1 MSALQPLPKSIPEQI
16 HEEEALAGARSGDD
30 FRGHTRRY
38 CLSWL
43 MFGLMVIAAVLSV
56 ALKPNDRMVNRL
68 APLVLAEM
76 IPTGFGTWR
85 VDTGVAPMLI
95 SADVQAALAALY
107 TETLERTYIND
118 RGERIM
124 LSIAYGRDQ
133 GGDGTQVH
141 RPEFCYSAQG
151 FGLSGIQSGFLDTSR
166 GSLPIRRLVAS
177 QGPRHE
183 PVSYWVT
190 VGEHATLPGLQ
201 RKLIQ
206 LRYGLDG
213 KIPDGMLVRV
223 SSIDRD
229 AARAYVLQ
237 DAFIRDMVD
246 ALAPGHRRRVA
257 GATA

>member
-1 MSALQPLPKSIPEQI
+1 MSALQTLPVSGVVDG
-16 HEEEALAGARSGDD
+16 AMGGAGSNRQ
-30 FRGHTRRY
+30 TRRRITP
-38 CLSWL
+38 WL
-43 MFGLMVIAAVLSV
+43 VFALMGLAAVLSV
-56 ALKPNDRMVNRL
+56 ALKPNDRMVERL

-76 IPTGFGTWR
+76 MPARFGTWR

-151 FGLSGIQSGFLDTSR
+151 FGLSGIQSGSLRTSR

-177 QGPRHE
+177 QGPRQE

-229 AARAYVLQ
+229 AGRAYVLQ

-246 ALAPGHRRRVA
+246 ALAPGVRMRVA

>member
-1 MSALQPLPKSIPEQI
+1 MSALQTLPETGL
-16 HEEEALAGARSGDD
+16 LAEPMVGGDAN
-30 FRGHTRRY
+30 GQTRRRFT
-38 CLSWL
+38 SWL
-43 MFGLMVIAAVLSV
+43 MVSLMVVAAVLSV
-56 ALKPNDRMVNRL
+56 VLKPSARMVDQL
-68 APLVLAEM
+68 EPLVLSEM
-76 IPTGFGTWR
+76 IPTRFGPWR

-95 SADVQAALAALY
+95 SADVQAALAVLY

-151 FGLSGIQSGFLDTSR
+151 FGLSGIQSGTLNTAH

-177 QGPRHE
+177 QGARQE
-183 PVSYWVT
+183 PVTYWVT
-190 VGEHATLPGLQ
+190 VGEHATLPGLP

-213 KIPDGMLVRV
+213 QIPDGMLVRV
-223 SSIDRD
+223 SSISRD
-229 AARAYVLQ
+229 AVQAYVRQ

-246 ALAPGHRRRVA
+246 ALAPGHRMRVVGKPSA
-257 GATA
+257 